1 MNNSQFRR
9 LLLSDQAKPQD
20 GSSQSASPAS
30 RTPAS
35 RTPGGALGAR
45 KHSSI
50 PMTPRQVGRGSSV
63 QADFARQLAE
73 RNAKAHPQKKARA
86 SAPKGTQLAAGYT
99 DRTKERVD
107 DDDSELAKRIK
118 NLDEAMRLGQIDR
131 ETFEKLVQDMTG
143 GDVGT
148 THLVKGLD
156 RKLLERV
163 RRGEDVLAGHKDAA
177 AVGGEEEEEEEEE
190 QVEVA
195 SDVEDAFD
203 ELAEA
208 DVGPLTRQQVEK
220 KGEKLMAPPPPPLP
234 VAGAKRTRADI
245 LAELKRQR
253 DEAARAAEAEHAKRF
268 PTLGPGF
275 RKVTPQG
282 ERSRIETDDKGREVL
297 IITGPDG
304 KEKRKVRKQ
313 KAEPQP
319 APEIRHDL
327 DDATKPINMHNL
339 PAPKQRDE
347 AKSDDDDIFAGVGSN
362 YNPLANL
369 DDDEGDDDDEYSGEE
384 GKAAPEAI
392 VEKAPSAPAAVPVF
406 PGPET
411 EEGLAAGA
419 SKPSGPTP
427 SAKRDYFKS
436 RPTQGTTPDNTSG
449 LSSADATVRAALAKV
464 RNLDEKSTL
473 LQNLSSANPSDAE
486 SKEARLK
493 KRAAELAASDR
504 DMEDMDMGFGESR
517 FDDADE
523 MEREGEKVK
532 FSEWKGLGTGGDDED
547 EDGLKAAK
555 KRKRGPKK
563 RKGDVNNA
571 DDVLQAMERQKEK
584 KTKTLG

>member
-1 MNNSQFRR
+1 M
-9 LLLSDQAKPQD
+9 
-20 GSSQSASPAS
+20 
-30 RTPAS
+30 
-35 RTPGGALGAR
+35 
-45 KHSSI
+45 
-50 PMTPRQVGRGSSV
+50 
-63 QADFARQLAE
+63 
-73 RNAKAHPQKKARA
+73 
-86 SAPKGTQLAAGYT
+86 
-99 DRTKERVD
+99 
-107 DDDSELAKRIK
+107 
-118 NLDEAMRLGQIDR
+118 
-131 ETFEKLVQDMTG
+131 FEKLVLEITG

-163 RRGEDVLAGHKDAA
+163 RRGEDVMGDNKDAKA
-177 AVGGEEEEEEEEE
+177 EEGEDQEE
-190 QVEVA
+190 A
-195 SDVEDAFD
+195 GSDVEDAFD

-208 DVGPLTRQQVEK
+208 DVGSINREKVEK
-220 KGEKLMAPPPPPLP
+220 KGEKMMAPPPPPP

-253 DEAARAAEAEHAKRF
+253 EEAAKAAAAEHEKRF

-282 ERSRIETDDKGREVL
+282 EKSRIEIDDKGREVL

-313 KAEPQP
+313 KVETQP
-319 APEIRHDL
+319 APEVRHDL
-327 DDATKPINMHNL
+327 DDVTKPINMHNI
-339 PAPKQRDE
+339 PQKKEQKEESEDE
-347 AKSDDDDIFAGVGSN
+347 DIFAGVGSN
-362 YNPLANL
+362 YNPLANFDNE
-369 DDDEGDDDDEYSGEE
+369 DDSSSEEDETVEPATDTTTKVHSPKPNAPSIPSEE
-384 GKAAPEAI
+384 GAEDSAAETAKASE
-392 VEKAPSAPAAVPVF
+392 PAQP
-406 PGPET
+406 
-411 EEGLAAGA
+411 
-419 SKPSGPTP
+419 
-427 SAKRDYFKS
+427 AKRDYFKF
-436 RPTQGTTPDNTSG
+436 GTAQSSTSDNAAG

-473 LQNLSSANPSDAE
+473 LQNLSSADPSDAD

-532 FSEWKGLGTGGDDED
+532 FSEWKGLGAGGDDEG
-547 EDGLKAAK
+547 EDGPKAAK
-555 KRKRGPKK
+555 KRKRGSKK

>member
-1 MNNSQFRR
+1 M
-9 LLLSDQAKPQD
+9 LI
-20 GSSQSASPAS
+20 
-30 RTPAS
+30 T
-35 RTPGGALGAR
+35 
-45 KHSSI
+45 
-50 PMTPRQVGRGSSV
+50 V
-63 QADFARQLAE
+63 QASSRQRRRPGRFARQLAE
-73 RNAKAHPQKKARA
+73 RNAKANPQKKTRA
-86 SAPKGTQLAAGYT
+86 SAPKGTKLAAGYT

-107 DDDSELAKRIK
+107 EENNEIAKRIK
-118 NLDEAMRLGQIDR
+118 NLEDAMKLGQIDR
-131 ETFEKLVQDMTG
+131 ETFEKLVQDITG
-143 GDVGT
+143 GEVGT

-163 RRGEDVLAGHKDAA
+163 RRGEDVLGGNKDAEA
-177 AVGGEEEEEEEEE
+177 PEEELA
-190 QVEVA
+190 EVA

-208 DVGPLTRQQVEK
+208 DLGPVTHEKVEK
-220 KGEKLMAPPPPPLP
+220 KGEKRMSPPPP

-253 DEAARAAEAEHAKRF
+253 EEAAKAAEAEREKKF
-268 PTLGPGF
+268 PTLGAGF
-275 RKVTPQG
+275 RKVTPRG
-282 ERSRIETDDKGREVL
+282 ERSRIEIDDKGREVL

-327 DDATKPINMHNL
+327 DDVTKPINMHNL
-339 PAPKQRDE
+339 PAPKKEDE
-347 AKSDDDDIFAGVGSN
+347 SEDDDIFAGVGSS

-369 DDDEGDDDDEYSGEE
+369 VDEDDEDSDEE
-384 GKAAPEAI
+384 GEAPPDFAPDEPSLTPGAATESSVVPTQSPQVQAFD
-392 VEKAPSAPAAVPVF
+392 PSESTQPV
-406 PGPET
+406 
-411 EEGLAAGA
+411 
-419 SKPSGPTP
+419 
-427 SAKRDYFKS
+427 KRDYFKS
-436 RPTQGTTPDNTSG
+436 ATTHGSTSDGNSG

-473 LQNLSSANPSDAE
+473 LQNLSSADPSDAD

-532 FSEWKGLGTGGDDED
+532 FSEWKGLGTAGDDED

-563 RKGDVNNA
+563 RK
-571 DDVLQAMERQKEK
+571 E
-584 KTKTLG
+584 T

>member
-1 MNNSQFRR
+1 MG
-9 LLLSDQAKPQD
+9 K
-20 GSSQSASPAS
+20 G
-30 RTPAS
+30 
-35 RTPGGALGAR
+35 
-45 KHSSI
+45 
-50 PMTPRQVGRGSSV
+50 SV

-73 RNAKAHPQKKARA
+73 RNAKANPQKKSRA
-86 SAPKGTQLAAGYT
+86 SAPKGTKLAAGYT

-107 DDDSELAKRIK
+107 EEDNEIAKRIK
-118 NLDEAMRLGQIDR
+118 NLEEAMKLGQIDR
-131 ETFEKLVQDMTG
+131 ETFEKLVSEITG
-143 GDVGT
+143 GELET

-163 RRGEDVLAGHKDAA
+163 RRGEDVLGSSKDTDAK
-177 AVGGEEEEEEEEE
+177 EEEPEEAGE
-190 QVEVA
+190 
-195 SDVEDAFD
+195 DVEDAFD

-208 DVGPLTRQQVEK
+208 EVGTVIREKAEK
-220 KGEKLMAPPPPPLP
+220 KGEKMKAPPPPPT
-234 VAGAKRTRADI
+234 VTGVKRTRADI

-253 DEAARAAEAEHAKRF
+253 EEAARAAQEEHEKRF
-268 PTLGPGF
+268 PTLGAGF
-275 RKVTPQG
+275 RKITPQG
-282 ERSRIETDDKGREVL
+282 EQTRIETDDKGREVL

-313 KAEPQP
+313 RVEPQ
-319 APEIRHDL
+319 ATPEIRHDL

-339 PAPKQRDE
+339 PDKKKQEDSE
-347 AKSDDDDIFAGVGSN
+347 EDDIFAGVGSN

-369 DDDEGDDDDEYSGEE
+369 DDDDDEDESEEE
-384 GKAAPEAI
+384 GEAMHNAAEKEA
-392 VEKAPSAPAAVPVF
+392 SPATPR
-406 PGPET
+406 ET
-411 EEGLAAGA
+411 AEDGSITEAARA
-419 SKPSGPTP
+419 SEPNQR
-427 SAKRDYFKS
+427 AKRDYFKS
-436 RPTQGTTPDNTSG
+436 RSGGSNATESPSG
-449 LSSADATVRAALAKV
+449 LSFADATVRAALAKV
-464 RNLDEKSTL
+464 KNLDEKSTL
-473 LQNLSSANPSDAE
+473 LQNLSTANPSEAD

-504 DMEDMDMGFGESR
+504 DMEDIDMGFGESR

-532 FSEWKGLGTGGDDED
+532 FSEWKGLGAGGDDDE
-547 EDGLKAAK
+547 EDGPKAAK

>member
-9 LLLSDQAKPQD
+9 LLLSEQPKQQD
-20 GSSQSASPAS
+20 GSGQSVSPA
-30 RTPAS
+30 P

-45 KHSSI
+45 KHSSL
-50 PMTPRQVGRGSSV
+50 PMTPRQVGRGSV
-63 QADFARQLAE
+63 QTDFARQLAE
-73 RNAKAHPQKKARA
+73 RNAKALPQKKTRA
-86 SAPKGTQLAAGYT
+86 SAPKGTKLAAGYT

-107 DDDSELAKRIK
+107 EADSELAKRIK
-118 NLDEAMRLGQIDR
+118 NLEEAMKLGQIDR
-131 ETFEKLVQDMTG
+131 ETFEKLVQEISG

-163 RRGEDVLAGHKDAA
+163 RRGEDVLGGHADAA
-177 AVGGEEEEEEEEE
+177 AAQEE
-190 QVEVA
+190 QADVA

-208 DVGPLTRQQVEK
+208 DVGPLTREQVEK
-220 KGEKLMAPPPPPLP
+220 KGEKLMAPPPPPL

-253 DEAARAAEAEHAKRF
+253 EEAAKAAEAEHAKRF

-275 RKVTPQG
+275 RKVTPHG

-319 APEIRHDL
+319 VPETRHDL
-327 DDATKPINMHNL
+327 DDAAKPINTHNL
-339 PAPKQRDE
+339 PEPKPQDE
-347 AKSDDDDIFAGVGSN
+347 SEDDDIFAGVGSN

-369 DDDEGDDDDEYSGEE
+369 DDDDDDEDSGDE
-384 GKAAPEAI
+384 GEAVPEATA
-392 VEKAPSAPAAVPVF
+392 EEASAIPAAVPTS
-406 PGPET
+406 PGAEAEASPAT
-411 EEGLAAGA
+411 EAPR
-419 SKPSGPTP
+419 PSGPTL

-436 RPTQGTTPDNTSG
+436 RTTQGGTSDNTSS

-473 LQNLSSANPSDAE
+473 LQNLSSANPSDAD

-493 KRAAELAASDR
+493 KRAAALAASDR
-504 DMEDMDMGFGESR
+504 DLEDIDMGFGESR

-547 EDGLKAAK
+547 EDGPKAAK

>member
-9 LLLSDQAKPQD
+9 LLLSDQPKQQD
-20 GSSQSASPAS
+20 GSKPSAS
-30 RTPAS
+30 PAS

-50 PMTPRQVGRGSSV
+50 PMTPRQVGKGSV

-73 RNAKAHPQKKARA
+73 RNAKANPQKKSRA
-86 SAPKGTQLAAGYT
+86 SAPKGTKLAAGYT

-107 DDDSELAKRIK
+107 DEDNEIAKRIK
-118 NLDEAMRLGQIDR
+118 NLEEAMKLQQIDR
-131 ETFEKLVQDMTG
+131 ETFEKLVSEITG
-143 GDVGT
+143 GDLGT

-163 RRGEDVLAGHKDAA
+163 RRGEDVLGISQDTEAK
-177 AVGGEEEEEEEEE
+177 EEEPEEAGE
-190 QVEVA
+190 
-195 SDVEDAFD
+195 DVEDAFD

-208 DVGPLTRQQVEK
+208 EVGTVTREKVEK
-220 KGEKLMAPPPPPLP
+220 KGEKMMAPPLP

-253 DEAARAAEAEHAKRF
+253 EEAAKAAQEEHERRF
-268 PTLGPGF
+268 PTLGAGF
-275 RKVTPQG
+275 RKITPQG
-282 ERSRIETDDKGREVL
+282 EQTRIEIDDKGREVL
-297 IITGPDG
+297 IITGADG

-313 KAEPQP
+313 KVEPQP
-319 APEIRHDL
+319 APEIWHDL

-339 PAPKQRDE
+339 PEPKKQEDSE
-347 AKSDDDDIFAGVGSN
+347 DDDIFAGVGSN
-362 YNPLANL
+362 YDPLANL
-369 DDDEGDDDDEYSGEE
+369 DDEDDDEDSEEE
-384 GKAAPEAI
+384 GEAASNAAEKKASPATSHETPKEDSTAEAARTS
-392 VEKAPSAPAAVPVF
+392 EPSQP
-406 PGPET
+406 
-411 EEGLAAGA
+411 
-419 SKPSGPTP
+419 
-427 SAKRDYFKS
+427 AKRDYFKS
-436 RPTQGTTPDNTSG
+436 RSGGSNAAESTSG

-464 RNLDEKSTL
+464 KNLDEKSTL
-473 LQNLSSANPSDAE
+473 LQNLSSANPSEAD

-504 DMEDMDMGFGESR
+504 DMEDIDMGFGESR

-532 FSEWKGLGTGGDDED
+532 FSEWKGLDAGGDDDD
-547 EDGLKAAK
+547 EDGPKAAK

-571 DDVLQAMERQKEK
+571 DDVLNAMERQKEK

>member
-1 MNNSQFRR
+1 M
-9 LLLSDQAKPQD
+9 
-20 GSSQSASPAS
+20 
-30 RTPAS
+30 
-35 RTPGGALGAR
+35 
-45 KHSSI
+45 
-50 PMTPRQVGRGSSV
+50 

-73 RNAKAHPQKKARA
+73 RNAKANPQKKPRA
-86 SAPKGTQLAAGYT
+86 SAPKGTKLAAGYT

-107 DDDSELAKRIK
+107 EEDSEIAKRVK
-118 NLDEAMRLGQIDR
+118 NLEEAMKLGQIDR
-131 ETFEKLVQDMTG
+131 ETFEKLVSEITG
-143 GDVGT
+143 GDLGT

-163 RRGEDVLAGHKDAA
+163 RRGEDVLGSSKDTVAKAEEPEEAG
-177 AVGGEEEEEEEEE
+177 E
-190 QVEVA
+190 
-195 SDVEDAFD
+195 DVEDAFD

-208 DVGPLTRQQVEK
+208 DVGTVTREKVEK
-220 KGEKLMAPPPPPLP
+220 KGEKMIAPPPP
-234 VAGAKRTRADI
+234 VAGTKRTRADI

-253 DEAARAAEAEHAKRF
+253 EEAAKAAQEEHEKKF
-268 PTLGPGF
+268 PTLGAGF
-275 RKVTPQG
+275 RKITPQG
-282 ERSRIETDDKGREVL
+282 EQTRIEIDDKGREVL

-313 KAEPQP
+313 KVEPQ
-319 APEIRHDL
+319 AIPEVRHDL

-339 PAPKQRDE
+339 PEPKKQEDSE
-347 AKSDDDDIFAGVGSN
+347 DDDIFAGVGSN

-369 DDDEGDDDDEYSGEE
+369 GDDDDDEDSEEE
-384 GKAAPEAI
+384 GEAVSNAVERKASTTTPQ
-392 VEKAPSAPAAVPVF
+392 
-406 PGPET
+406 ET
-411 EEGLAAGA
+411 PEEGSTADTARA
-419 SKPSGPTP
+419 SGPSQP
-427 SAKRDYFKS
+427 VKRDYFKS
-436 RPTQGTTPDNTSG
+436 RSGGGNATESTSG

-464 RNLDEKSTL
+464 KNLDENSTL
-473 LQNLSSANPSDAE
+473 LQNLSSANPSEAE

-504 DMEDMDMGFGESR
+504 DMEDIDMGFGESR

-532 FSEWKGLGTGGDDED
+532 FSEWKGLDAGGDDD
-547 EDGLKAAK
+547 EDGPKGAK

-571 DDVLQAMERQKEK
+571 DDVLKAMERQKEKEK